1 MTDPAAS
8 APTATH
14 PALKLPGFTRAVEL
28 GTGLTVHIRKVN
40 VEAITLS
47 TARDVATS
55 PELLAQAQEGAVDT
69 VQELGLVIEVKRR
82 VLQASLIQPTLA
94 ELMALYGGTDA
105 DPDFGLGND
114 LDVIHTAIDEF
125 NPAPVPAPAAPEKP
139 KRR

>member
-1 MTDPAAS
+1 M
-8 APTATH
+8 H
-14 PALKLPGFTRAVEL
+14 PALSLPGFTRAVAL

-55 PELLAQAQEGAVDT
+55 PELLSQAQAGSVDT
-69 VQELGLVIEVKRR
+69 SQELGLVIEVKRR
-82 VLQASLIQPTLA
+82 VLQASLIQPTLP

-105 DPDFGLGND
+105 DSDFGLGDD
-114 LDVIHTAIDEF
+114 LSVIHAAIDEF
-125 NPAPVPAPAAPEKP
+125 NPAPVPAPASPAKP